1 MTKLQT
7 TLALLALLPAG
18 WASAQEKLSGQATL
32 NVTETMT
39 ITVGDSPNH
48 QMFYTRME
56 GTLKAE
62 GPLNN
67 ARYEVVEFFDT
78 ALANNG
84 GYKTFTLEDGSK
96 IFARYEVTEPGS
108 TPKGTIKLTGGTE
121 KYAGI
126 SGTGSFQGKFN
137 ESFTVLEDTIEVQ
150 YTMK

>member
-1 MTKLQT
+1 MKKLLT
-7 TLALLALLPAG
+7 MLALFALLPA
-18 WASAQEKLSGQATL
+18 APAFAQEKLSGQATL

-39 ITVGDSPNH
+39 INVGDTPNH

-56 GTLKAE
+56 GPLKAD

-78 ALANNG
+78 AVPNG

-96 IFARYEVTEPGS
+96 IFARYEVTEPGAA
-108 TPKGTIKLTGGTE
+108 PKGTIKLTGGTE

-126 SGTGSFQGKFN
+126 SGTGAFEGKFI
-137 ESFTVLEDTIEVQ
+137 ESFTVMEDSIEVE